1 MQKSSI
7 LTRIGSLAAIL
18 VLATGINA
26 ADAVGGAGN
35 TTALSDAEMK
45 LIDKSMNAQDKE
57 AFKKAML
64 QYYQGLNGK
73 APDQM
78 QGLQVAYKAAK
89 QSQESRG
96 VGQAPK
102 ELQIGQIRTVV
113 PYGTS
118 SDPLSKAQVPKYLA
132 VSPSNRLHWI
142 VGRQVIRL
150 NADGSQTVVA
160 GILEDG
166 PVGDGGPASSA
177 RLVMPSSIAFAAN
190 GDLYIADQGAHCVRK
205 VQASDGVISTFAGDG
220 TIGGAG
226 DHPDDGGPAI
236 KAKLAGPSDIHVDTK
251 GNIYV
256 LHQSLVR
263 KIDVGTGIISTV
275 MEGAFN
281 KFALDI
287 NGDILSPGN
296 RIARYI
302 VASKKDETVAG
313 ARVDGYGG
321 DGKSG
326 DQVRFKEGDSIVV
339 DANGDIY
346 VADTGNNRIRK
357 ISGTDGIV
365 STVVGSTT
373 PVGNEAVGG
382 KAPKGYSG
390 DDGPATSA
398 LLDSPESV
406 ALDAVGNLYF
416 IDRGNKVIRTVK
428 LR

>member
-1 MQKSSI
+1 MLKSHI
-7 LTRIGSLAAIL
+7 FTRLGSLAAIL
-18 VLATGINA
+18 VLAAGINA
-26 ADAVGGAGN
+26 ADAPAGA
-35 TTALSDAEMK
+35 SDATTLSAADMA
-45 LIDKSMNAQDKE
+45 LIDKNMNAEDKA

-89 QSQESRG
+89 QSQEARG
-96 VGQAPK
+96 VGKAPK

-113 PYGTS
+113 SCGAS
-118 SDPLSKAQVPKYLA
+118 SDQLSKPQVPKYLA
-132 VSPSNRLHWI
+132 VSPSNALHWI
-142 VGRQVIRL
+142 VGRQVVRL

-160 GILEDG
+160 GISEDG
-166 PVGDGGPASSA
+166 PVGDGGPAVNA
-177 RLVMPSSIAFAAN
+177 RLTMPSAIAFAPN
-190 GDLYIADQGAHCVRK
+190 GDLYIADQGAHCIRK
-205 VQASDGVISTFAGDG
+205 VQASDGVISTCAGDG

-226 DHPDDGGPAI
+226 NHPDDGGPAI
-236 KAKLAGPSDIHVDTK
+236 KAKLGGPSDLRVDTK

-256 LHQSLVR
+256 LHQSLIR
-263 KIDVGTGIISTV
+263 KIDAATGNISTV
-275 MEGAFN
+275 MEGASS
-281 KFALDI
+281 KFALDVKA
-287 NGDILSPGN
+287 DILSPGN
-296 RIARYI
+296 RISRYI
-302 VASKKDETVAG
+302 ITSQKDETIAG

-321 DGKSG
+321 DGKAG
-326 DQVRFKEGDSIVV
+326 DQVRFKESDSVVV

-382 KAPKGYSG
+382 KPPKGYSG
-390 DDGPATSA
+390 DGGPANSA

-406 ALDAVGNLYF
+406 ALDGIGNLYF
-416 IDRGNKVIRTVK
+416 IDRGNKVIRMVK
-428 LR
+428 LH